1 VIFKILK
8 LVIFILLI
16 WYLSEFF
23 ANSEGETTVNWMG
36 WGVQIPTDRF
46 ILILILFSIL
56 IIFIDRIWL
65 AFLNFPKAAYRRY
78 EVNNNKKVEQKLVK
92 AFLLASHGEFESAA
106 KEASLVA
113 KNTKDKKLGKLLS
126 THLDVFK
133 NLNENS
139 TNKKELSKNYFKQ
152 LTAEPSTAF
161 VGHLALIRQA
171 ISDKKNINEII
182 EEAEKAIKFE
192 PKSKQILEVLLFSYA
207 KVGDLTN
214 SLVYLNKLKNMKYI
228 NHKIYQNIASDL
240 NYMCALDCLEKGNVN
255 LATNHLKEAFK
266 QKPNHI
272 LVSIKLASL
281 LKGIGSKTKSI
292 NQLEKTFLL
301 TSNHDVLDELSKKW
315 DLKTSGARV
324 AKAINLLGKKS
335 TKEISNDLKIAVA
348 CYAISEKIW
357 GEAEKLLTEVP
368 ENKLTNKA
376 YQAFA
381 DIAGSQNNPKIVKDH
396 LEKAANADDGFNY
409 FCSSCG
415 NKNNKWELHCPK
427 CDNLSTINWMK
438 MNDIEMQDGNSLP
451 NLAPTMDKNLI
462 SY

>member
-1 VIFKILK
+1 MILK
-8 LVIFILLI
+8 IIKLIIFILLI
-16 WYLSEFF
+16 WYFSEFF
-23 ANSEGETTVNWMG
+23 ANSEGETSINWMG
-36 WGVQIPTDRF
+36 WGIQIPTDRF
-46 ILILILFSIL
+46 VLILILFSVV

-65 AFLNFPKAAYRRY
+65 AFLNFPKAAFRRF

-113 KNTKDKKLGKLLS
+113 KNTKDKNLGKLLS

-133 NLNENS
+133 NLNEKS
-139 TNKKELSKNYFKQ
+139 TNKKELSKNYFNQ

-161 VGHLALIRQA
+161 VGHLALMRQA
-171 ISDKKNINEII
+171 ILDKKDTNEII

-192 PKSKQILEVLLFSYA
+192 PKSKQILKVLLFSYA
-207 KVGDLTN
+207 KVGDLPN
-214 SLVYLNKLKNMKYI
+214 SLVYLNKLKNMKYV
-228 NHKIYQNIASDL
+228 NHKTYQNIASDL
-240 NYMCALDCLEKGNVN
+240 NYMCALDYLEKGNIN
-255 LATNHLKEAFK
+255 SATNHLKEAFK

-272 LVSIKLASL
+272 LVSIKLANL

-335 TKEISNDLKIAVA
+335 SKEIKNDLKIAVA

-381 DIAGSQNNPKIVKDH
+381 DIAGSQNNPEIVKDN
-396 LEKAANADDGFNY
+396 LEKAANAVEGFNY

-415 NKNNKWELHCPK
+415 NKSNQWELHCPK
-427 CDNLSTINWMK
+427 CDHLSTIKWMK
-438 MNDIEMQDGNSLP
+438 MNDIEIQDSISLP
-451 NLAPTMDKNLI
+451 NFAPSTDKNLI

>member
-1 VIFKILK
+1 MIFKILK

-23 ANSEGETTVNWMG
+23 ANSEGETSVNWMG

-139 TNKKELSKNYFKQ
+139 INKKELSKNYFKQ

-214 SLVYLNKLKNMKYI
+214 SLIYLNKLKNMKYI
-228 NHKIYQNIASDL
+228 NLKIYQNIASDL

-381 DIAGSQNNPKIVKDH
+381 DIAGSQNNPKIVKDN

-438 MNDIEMQDGNSLP
+438 MNDIEMQDSISLS
-451 NLAPTMDKNLI
+451 NLAPTIDKNLI